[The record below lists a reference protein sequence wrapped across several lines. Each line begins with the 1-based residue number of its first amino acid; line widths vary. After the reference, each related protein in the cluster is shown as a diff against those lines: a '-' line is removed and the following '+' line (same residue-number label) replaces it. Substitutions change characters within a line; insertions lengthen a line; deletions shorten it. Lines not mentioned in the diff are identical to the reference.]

1 MHGPA
6 ASVWSLQLQVLKL
19 SLVDGV
25 LSRTP
30 KPRMMQ
36 RIKAELRGFFLSE
49 SQLSQ
54 LIGSQHPGRTQVRL
68 TMGPSRTQKERTSSI
83 DRGCCD
89 PQEW

>member
-36 RIKAELRGFFLSE
+36 RIKAELQGLLSLRV
-49 SQLSQ
+49 SA
-54 LIGSQHPGRTQVRL
+54 
-68 TMGPSRTQKERTSSI
+68 PSANSRFTASRQDTDETHHGAKQDTKREDLKHRQ
-83 DRGCCD
+83 RVL
-89 PQEW
+89 

>member
-36 RIKAELRGFFLSE
+36 RIKAELQGLLSLRV
-49 SQLSQ
+49 SAFSAN
-54 LIGSQHPGRTQVRL
+54 RFTA
-68 TMGPSRTQKERTSSI
+68 SRQDTGETHHGAKQDTKREDLKHRQ
-83 DRGCCD
+83 RVL
-89 PQEW
+89 